1 MSNIYIFTLIPIL
14 GLLLLVVQSLSP
26 VQLFAIPWT
35 AAQQTS
41 LSFTMS
47 CSLLKLMS
55 NESMMPSN
63 HLNLH
68 RPFLLLP
75 SIFASMSLFHWV
87 GCLHHVAKVLELRL
101 QHQSF
106 QWIFRVD
113 FLYIWLVGASCC
125 PGDSQESSPS
135 ILYDV
140 LCI

>member
-63 HLNLH
+63 HLILH

-75 SIFASMSLFHWV
+75 SIFASMSLFH
-87 GCLHHVAKVLELRL
+87 
-101 QHQSF
+101 
-106 QWIFRVD
+106 
-113 FLYIWLVGASCC
+113 
-125 PGDSQESSPS
+125 
-135 ILYDV
+135 
-140 LCI
+140 